1 VSDSPQSAEKST
13 ARVSVRDALIALSL
27 ANLCYLRLWGEILA
41 ISSPDAYF
49 VQITNA
55 DVAALILNVFLLAA
69 AFLGATAIARRF
81 GARGRVAIITGFV
94 GVLLLQLNGL
104 GPELAPGALQVIDRW
119 KNGARL
125 EALAPIVALLLIAA
139 AAAKWPQ
146 RALKLTVGAVYFLAP
161 FVLVTVGRGLWIIT
175 KVDATEA
182 LAAEVPAIDS
192 TLTVADSAGPRVVVM
207 VMDAMSRYHAV
218 DARPDSIAL
227 PEFDQLRAEAIDATQ
242 AAQISPRTI
251 VSVPTMLTG
260 LDVERSA
267 PFDSDELMLTVDS
280 AQVPWSESETILD
293 EAKELGGVAIVVG
306 WYHPYCRMFE
316 ELDGCA
322 TFPTRTI
329 GSRANETGFWRAL
342 VDQQLTLI
350 PYINLRYRQ
359 IEIVESQREDALA
372 AVTEG
377 ERGLVF
383 LHLVVPH
390 TPWIWDAA
398 EDKYTL
404 TLFHPDGYYG
414 NLELMDKV
422 LGELRAKMEAEGQWD
437 STAVLLLSDHI
448 MRYRPKYLNE
458 PNDARVPFILKM
470 PGQRAGIVYDNPFNA
485 NVTHDLVTALLRGEL
500 KTAQDA
506 TRWLDGR

>member
-1 VSDSPQSAEKST
+1 MARIGHRRQTYAVHVS
-13 ARVSVRDALIALSL
+13 RRDVAIALSL

-41 ISSPDAYF
+41 VSSPDAYF

-55 DVAALILNVFLLAA
+55 DVAALILNVVLLAA
-69 AFLGATAIARRF
+69 AFLAATAVARRY
-81 GARGRVAIITGFV
+81 GSRGRTAIIIGFV
-94 GVLLLQLNGL
+94 GVLVLQLNGL
-104 GPELAPGALQVIDRW
+104 GPELAPGALQVVDRW
-119 KNGARL
+119 KNGLYL
-125 EALAPIVALLLIAA
+125 EALAPIIALLLIAA
-139 AAAKWPQ
+139 AAVKWPQ

-161 FVLVTVGRGLWIIT
+161 FVLITVGRGLWIIA

-182 LAAEVPAIDS
+182 LAAEVPAIGTPAPDS
-192 TLTVADSAGPRVVVM
+192 VGPRVVVV
-207 VMDAMSRYHAV
+207 VMDALSRYHAV
-218 DARPDSIAL
+218 DARPDSIEL

-242 AAQISPRTI
+242 ATQISPRTI

-260 LDVERSA
+260 LEIERSTPLDA
-267 PFDSDELMLTVDS
+267 DELMLTVDS
-280 AQVPWSESETILD
+280 AQVPWSEAETILD
-293 EAKELGGVAIVVG
+293 EAKDLGGVAIVVG

-329 GSRANETGFWRAL
+329 GSRAGETGFWRAVL
-342 VDQQLTLI
+342 DQQLTLI
-350 PYINLRYRQ
+350 PYISLRVRQ

-377 ERGLVF
+377 ERGLIF

-390 TPWIWDAA
+390 TPWIWDAG
-398 EDKYTL
+398 EDRYTL

-414 NLELMDKV
+414 NLELMDRV
-422 LGELRAKMEAEGQWD
+422 LGELRAKMESAGQWD
-437 STAVLLLSDHI
+437 RTAVLLLSDHI
-448 MRYRPKYLNE
+448 MRYRPRYLNE

-470 PGQRAGIVYDNPFNA
+470 PGQRAGVVYDNPFNA
-485 NVTHDLVTALLRGEL
+485 DVTHDLVTALLRGEI
-500 KTAQDA
+500 KTSQDA